1 VVWPVVGFR
10 VVATFCQL
18 LMNLVEIDV
27 VLGVRFAKVKEFNGG
42 AFGEV
47 ITHVAMEDFEL
58 REFRRVL

>member
-1 VVWPVVGFR
+1 
-10 VVATFCQL
+10 
-18 LMNLVEIDV
+18 MNLVEIDV
-27 VLGVRFAKVKEFNGG
+27 VLGVRFAKIKEFNGG